1 MSENV
6 ISLSYQYS
14 LKSSSAANFVKNLG
28 VWFDADFSFS
38 EHVKGNC
45 KAFFLQMGDLH
56 RIRQYLTPELV
67 QIPWL
72 GIIWTVVNLSSE
84 VCHVPISTI
93 RITLLLLS
101 QIIESMLMLHSS

>member
-6 ISLSYQYS
+6 LSLSYQYS
-14 LKSSSAANFVKNLG
+14 LKSSLAANFVKNLG

-56 RIRQYLTPELV
+56 RIRQYLTPELAV
-67 QIPWL
+67 L
-72 GIIWTVVNLSSE
+72 GANTLVRNHLDCCKSQFRGLSCSNQ
-84 VCHVPISTI
+84 HN
-93 RITLLLLS
+93 
-101 QIIESMLMLHSS
+101 